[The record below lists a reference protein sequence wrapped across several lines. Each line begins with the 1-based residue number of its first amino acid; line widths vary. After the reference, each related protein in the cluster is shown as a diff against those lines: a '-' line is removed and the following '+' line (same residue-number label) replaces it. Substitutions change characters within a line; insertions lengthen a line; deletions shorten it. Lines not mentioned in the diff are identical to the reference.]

1 MLTVWHGGSQASPNS
16 VANAML
22 QAHNEVAA
30 NQSQASESL
39 AWTQTSRAQQ
49 VAAAHSALNAT
60 FQVPARNPC
69 GTIVSLDPSLGPNVA
84 PANALL
90 SLVVPVYNEQAALQ
104 PFVER
109 VIAVMAELPDCR
121 FELVFVDDGS
131 VDATREQ
138 LRELVQRDRRVR
150 ALLLSRNFG
159 KEAAL
164 SAGLDAARGDAVIP
178 LDVDLQDPP
187 ELIVA
192 MVARWREGFPVVL
205 ARRTDRRSDALM
217 KRTSANWFYRVHN
230 RLADVQLPDNVGDFR
245 LLDRRVVEVLRT
257 LPESRRFMKGIFAWV
272 GFKTATV
279 DYTRPQRESGAS
291 RFTPWRLWNL
301 ALEGITSF
309 STAPLRIWT
318 YVGGAIAALALLY
331 AGFIVAQV
339 LWRGVDA
346 PGYAS
351 LITVVLFLGGLQLVG
366 LGVLGE
372 YIGRTYLEAK
382 RRPVYV
388 VETQYEQ
395 RDDA

>member
-1 MLTVWHGGSQASPNS
+1 MRRMLLPRDAR
-16 VANAML
+16 L
-22 QAHNEVAA
+22 R
-30 NQSQASESL
+30 L
-39 AWTQTSRAQQ
+39 
-49 VAAAHSALNAT
+49 
-60 FQVPARNPC
+60 PARNPC
-69 GTIVSLDPSLGPNVA
+69 GTIAGLDPTLGPTVA

-90 SLVVPVYNEQAALQ
+90 SLVVPVHNEQAALE

-109 VIAVMAELPDCR
+109 VIAAMAELPDCR

-131 VDATREQ
+131 VDATREH

-150 ALLLSRNFG
+150 ALLLSRHFG

-178 LDVDLQDPP
+178 LDGDLQDPP

-205 ARRTDRRSDALM
+205 ARRSDRRSDTLM
-217 KRTSANWFYRVHN
+217 KRASADWFYRVHN
-230 RLADVQLPDNVGDFR
+230 RLAEVHLPENVGDFR

-279 DYTRPQRESGAS
+279 DYARPQRESGAS

-318 YVGGAIAALALLY
+318 YLGGAIAALALLY
-331 AGFIVAQV
+331 AAFIVAQV

-382 RRPVYV
+382 RRPLYV

-395 RDDA
+395 HDDA